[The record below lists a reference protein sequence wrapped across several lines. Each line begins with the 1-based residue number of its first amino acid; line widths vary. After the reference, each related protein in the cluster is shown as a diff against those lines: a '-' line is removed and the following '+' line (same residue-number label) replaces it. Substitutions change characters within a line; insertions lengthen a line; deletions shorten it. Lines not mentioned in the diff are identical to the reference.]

1 MLDFIEVHRC
11 ETGFGVELGKTAA
24 HAHLGNFDLLEQQH
38 GHVALE
44 HCIFLQKPLVGVIV
58 LKMDQTTA
66 PHQELSGQQ
75 RKLSQDA
82 NLVRRVHLRC
92 NYHC

>member
-1 MLDFIEVHRC
+1 VPVQCNGLAAD
-11 ETGFGVELGKTAA
+11 KTAA

-38 GHVALE
+38 GHAALE
-44 HCIFLQKPLVGVIV
+44 HCSFVQKPLAGVIV

-82 NLVRRVHLRC
+82 NLVRRVHLRFNC
-92 NYHC
+92 HC